1 MTDAPSPRNPP
12 KKPTKA
18 ELAAA
23 VELIVPDLVAPG
35 LRVLFCG
42 INPGLYTAAIGHHFG
57 RPGNRFWP
65 ALHGAGMTPRLFA
78 PWEEQALLPLGIG
91 ITNMVERTT
100 ATAAELRPEEYVAG
114 GHRLRRLVEAQR
126 PRVVAFLGIGAYRT
140 AFGQPKATLGLQSER
155 LADSALWLL
164 PSPSGLNAN
173 HQLADL
179 VLLLRDLREWVN

>member
-1 MTDAPSPRNPP
+1 MSERPP
-12 KKPTKA
+12 KPTKA

-23 VELIVPDLVAPG
+23 IHKSVPDLIAPN

-65 ALHGAGMTPRLFA
+65 ALHGAGFTPRLFS
-78 PWEEQALLPLGIG
+78 PWEEAELLPLGYG
-91 ITNMVERTT
+91 ITNMVPRTT
-100 ATAAELRPEEYVAG
+100 AAASELTPEEYVAG
-114 GHRLRRLVEAQR
+114 GARLTKLVTR
-126 PRVVAFLGIGAYRT
+126 YTPRVVAFLGIGAYRT
-140 AFGQPKATLGLQSER
+140 AFNRPKAAVGLQAER
-155 LADSALWLL
+155 VGDSVLWAL

-179 VLLLRDLREWVN
+179 VALLRDLREWVARTD

>member
-1 MTDAPSPRNPP
+1 MKR
-12 KKPTKA
+12 KPTKA

-23 VELIVPDLVAPG
+23 VSLTVPDIIASG

-65 ALHGAGMTPRLFA
+65 ALHGAGFTPRLFA
-78 PWEEQALLPLGIG
+78 PWDERELIALGIG
-91 ITNMVERTT
+91 ITNMVGRTT
-100 ATAAELRPEEYVAG
+100 ATAAELSADEYVAG
-114 GHRLRRLVEAQR
+114 GQRLADMVMHNQ
-126 PRVVAFLGIGAYRT
+126 PRVVAFLGIGAYRS
-140 AFGQPKATLGLQSER
+140 AFGRPKAILGLQAER
-155 LADSALWLL
+155 IGGSALWLL

-179 VLLLRDLREWVN
+179 VELLRELRERFYDS

>member
-1 MTDAPSPRNPP
+1 MKR
-12 KKPTKA
+12 KPTKA

-23 VELIVPDLVAPG
+23 VSLTVPDIIASG

-65 ALHGAGMTPRLFA
+65 ALHGAGFTPRLFA
-78 PWEEQALLPLGIG
+78 PWDERELIALGIG

-100 ATAAELRPEEYVAG
+100 ATAVELSADEYVAG
-114 GHRLRRLVEAQR
+114 GQRLADMVMHNQ
-126 PRVVAFLGIGAYRT
+126 PRVVAFLGIGAYRS
-140 AFGQPKATLGLQSER
+140 AFGRPKAILGLQAAR
-155 LADSALWLL
+155 IGGSALWLL

-179 VLLLRDLREWVN
+179 VELVRELRERFYDS